1 MVPFVLMVSGYNP
14 KTIEQDKPNKPRQAS
29 PLTQYLAA
37 FFNTIVSHY

>member
-14 KTIEQDKPNKPRQAS
+14 KPHDADKPKQPS
-29 PLTQYLAA
+29 PLTQYSAA